1 MYPELISVP
10 AHMAVKNSS
19 RAFGFASLILCVF
32 FLKTSSVFAFT
43 YGDCAYDAL
52 GYGATTTCAT
62 TATTTPSTPPTITTT
77 SSGGGGGGGG
87 GGGSV
92 TSSIT
97 VGAPSVT
104 SSTTVSA
111 VTTANTTAT
120 IASLQ
125 SLLASLLA
133 QVKAKGIVLTGT
145 TATLPTTGSVS
156 SGGSITHDLTIG
168 SQGAE
173 VQNLQKI
180 LNKLNFTIAKS
191 GVGSPGN
198 EGTYFGPATRVALIH
213 LQKQFNISPAT
224 GYFGAKTRAVLQAK
238 GLL

>member
-1 MYPELISVP
+1 MV
-10 AHMAVKNSS
+10 AKNSS
-19 RAFGFASLILCVF
+19 RAFGLALLVLGVF
-32 FLKTSSVFAFT
+32 FLKASSAFAFT

-87 GGGSV
+87 GSV

-104 SSTTVSA
+104 SSTTATTVS
-111 VTTANTTAT
+111 TANTTAT
-120 IASLQ
+120 ISSLQ

-145 TATLPTTGSVS
+145 TATLSATNSIS

-168 SQGAE
+168 SQGTE

-198 EGTYFGPATRVALIH
+198 EGTYFGSATRTALIH